1 MGAVTVT
8 TTALSYDDLAQRLG
22 VTVASARRLVHRRRW
37 QKSRANDGRAL
48 VQVPQKFLDRR
59 SDSHHDDH
67 DDSHDGTPGDSH
79 PASHQDSPDVSH
91 SDTVA
96 AVLARLTVA
105 QAELVELAQRLGAAE
120 DELATLRPERER
132 AERRADE
139 AATVPVLREALSE
152 LKAEREHWQL
162 LAMHLMQRRRRWWSW
177 RRAG

>member
-37 QKSRANDGRAL
+37 QKIRGNDGRAL
-48 VQVPQKFLDRR
+48 VQVPQEFLDRR

-67 DDSHDGTPGDSH
+67 DDSHDGSPGDSH
-79 PASHQDSPDVSH
+79 RASHQGSPDDSH
-91 SDTVA
+91 SDTLA
-96 AVLARLTVA
+96 AVLARLTAA
-105 QAELVELAQRLGAAE
+105 QAELVELSRRLGVAE
-120 DELATLRPERER
+120 GELEVLRPERER
-132 AERRADE
+132 AERLAAE

-162 LAMHLMQRRRRWWSW
+162 LAMDLMQRRRRWWSW